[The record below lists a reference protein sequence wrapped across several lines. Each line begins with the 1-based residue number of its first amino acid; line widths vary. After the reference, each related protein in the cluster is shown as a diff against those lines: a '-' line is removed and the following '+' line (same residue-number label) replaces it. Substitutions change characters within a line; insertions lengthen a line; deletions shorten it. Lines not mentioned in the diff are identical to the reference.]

1 MKRIV
6 CPALLVSA
14 LFAFALPVRA
24 ETIAGLESYG
34 DLTLVDSIDCATDAA
49 HEFHQYPDNASS
61 VTTILGE
68 SCRTMPHIE
77 GSASYFS
84 YRLGAGKGLVA
95 GDMYLLVVEY
105 PDDVP
110 RTMTL
115 LNRAMDSRNGFHTG
129 RSIGDTLNAH
139 IIPQTHC
146 ESWDVPLAAEYKRI
160 EQLMVLNENVYPHD
174 STDGK
179 KFLKSA
185 TDGFDVIFQLFQKED
200 APDSAGAAIRSI
212 RLYHVNNESALSAT
226 INYPR
231 DAPRRYVTI
240 REEMADDTGR
250 SFNADWHDWMRNNV
264 RLMKTLGINCYSRD
278 ILEFGYNQY
287 WDITCGGKYSGWF
300 NGTTDY
306 YSDEVD
312 ICSDAGIFLMPYY
325 EYAGSR
331 GPSGL
336 GYSEYRKCVPLFINS
351 NGSTHFNKFVQASNG
366 ASGANVD
373 ITDSAANEDFRKIL
387 ESTIIRYKDKA
398 NFVGAWIR
406 NRGSIPMS
414 FSDNTLARFNSDTKR
429 TGGDAV
435 TRQTF
440 IEATGKTTEGDAY
453 REIVNLCK
461 VSDIYG
467 EYREWWYGKRADFLS
482 DMQKYLA
489 TNGIDNA
496 KVFYSGCID
505 EAGLIGILG
514 DWYNQYDDFVAANS
528 ENDWRALSGYS
539 KTIKSIGWAAG
550 DYQSNFLKRDE
561 WTWWPLEYN
570 HAAPMADPVTYQ
582 TRSNVA
588 VAYPYNC
595 IYTVV
600 APNEAPKYRNA
611 TGDLFFSRHYC
622 LYEGCGSDLNGYF
635 TCEMDRA
642 DRACMLPELYAVAYQ
657 DPTTIGFL
665 QGNQLARN
673 FTIPFREFS
682 ENFLSLPAVKGTVLQ
697 GGKWDAMLTI
707 RKYVVGDDQYYAVI
721 NTSGSPVASAWYYIT
736 DDNSV
741 TKLYET
747 VSGTEHAVGSGY
759 MRYELQPYQLLCFST
774 AKPGST
780 LWTVASSDVAD
791 RSAKVV
797 ATITSLKED
806 ETGTLSGL
814 VSASSDFSNAMTLDG
829 KSVTA
834 ADEFTWTLS
843 GLMPVT
849 TYYVKLTYTPN
860 EGSPV
865 EKTLTFKTLTPTDWP
880 SASELAIDSVGVTN
894 LTAKATVEN
903 LGEGASEATVIFE
916 LAKSED
922 MAGAIERSVVL
933 TSAGEAAV
941 TFGALNSETEYYV
954 RATVSNSLANVVTL
968 DPVSATTKK
977 ISTATPFTGMYLPG
991 LTQVKYGCEKSKFP
1005 DYAFDY
1011 TAADEKDLDRTLGTV
1026 MADVFDSGSDGK
1038 EYVNAWTGKS
1048 WKWANNTTYAYFG
1061 EMYMRAGV
1069 TYRFAGIIDD
1079 GEAMFVGDTKLF
1091 ESSSWSSYG
1100 KESYTPSA
1108 DGWYPIRIYVF
1119 DWDGGKGP
1127 SNNAA
1132 NKWGKEMGF
1141 GWKTGGA
1148 DSVEPASDWETLRD
1162 PGDGS
1167 LLRTRTSVPELI
1179 RVTDVSQAGK
1189 RVWTAVATELYDDD
1203 CKLEISV
1210 SKSADAKTV
1219 VKTIDPADRTAA
1231 SVDID
1236 TGYDVSGTAS
1246 IYVAAHLVNA
1256 RTGYDFWTE
1265 PFAFQPKDDTPR
1277 CEFGEIEAAVDL
1289 GGTNSTIRTT
1299 VEDIFGEAA
1308 KVELKVNGKTVNT
1321 WNDVQTA
1328 DVLEFKADVARGS
1341 TNIYEFVFTSGAVTN
1356 TSDTGVFIATTYT
1369 DWFTVDFE
1377 NDEAYKNGTDWAE
1390 VPDDRGS
1397 WSATGESELK
1407 GKEFVALAE
1416 SEDAQ
1421 TVVEYMPTEKS
1432 EFNAD
1437 AKIWGRTKVT
1447 AGGKEED
1454 LSSLDPCV
1462 GLTFV
1467 ELVPHVYANGK
1478 WTTLAGGTPLVA
1490 GAPVDY
1496 ALSFRFTDTSVPP
1509 QVLFTVGDWTSGWMS
1524 AADLPRRL
1532 SSVIFSGVG
1541 EFGSFRGA
1549 YYSLLPGGGEEPV
1562 EPVIK
1567 LVMPE
1572 FTTDGSAISL
1582 ANAKFTM
1589 TVANPVE
1596 GAYYTVFTAERL
1608 TDPFTAAKDSEQY
1621 DPGHH
1626 GAVFPLTIDAD
1637 RPSLFAR
1644 IVISL
1649 QPFKAGDAL

>member
-1 MKRIV
+1 MKTVLSLAVALVVV
-6 CPALLVSA
+6 CAVRSETVS
-14 LFAFALPVRA
+14 
-24 ETIAGLESYG
+24 GLEAYG
-34 DLTLVDSIDCATDAA
+34 DLTLVDSIDCATDTV

-61 VTTILGE
+61 VTTVLGE

-95 GDMYLLVVEY
+95 GDMYLLVAEY

-240 REEMADDTGR
+240 REEMTDDTGR
-250 SFNADWHDWMRNNV
+250 SFNADWHDWMRNKV

-496 KVFYSGCID
+496 KLFYSGCID

-697 GGKWDAMLTI
+697 GGKWDDVLTV
-707 RKYVVGDDQYYAVI
+707 RKYVVGGDQYYAVI

-759 MRYELQPYQLLCFST
+759 MRYELKPYQLLCFST
-774 AKPGST
+774 VKPGST

-797 ATITSLKED
+797 ATVTTLLDD
-806 ETGTLSGL
+806 ETGTLSGV
-814 VSASSDFSNAMTLDG
+814 VSASSDFANA
-829 KSVTA
+829 TA
-834 ADEFTWTLS
+834 LESKAVNAAGEFTWTLS
-843 GLMPVT
+843 GLEPVM

-860 EGSPV
+860 EGLPV
-865 EKTLTFKTLTPTDWP
+865 EKTLTFKTLTPADWP

-894 LTAKATVEN
+894 LTAKATVEK
-903 LGEGASEATVIFE
+903 LGEGATEATVIFE

-933 TSAGEAAV
+933 TSAGDAAL
-941 TFGALNSETEYYV
+941 TFGALNSEAEYYV
-954 RATVSNSLANVVTL
+954 RVTVSNSLANVVTL

-977 ISTATPFTGMYLPG
+977 ISTETPFTGKYAPG
-991 LTQVKYGCEKSKFP
+991 LMQAKYGCEKSKYP
-1005 DYAFDY
+1005 DFSVTLSSFSEA
-1011 TAADEKDLDRTLGTV
+1011 DLDRTPGVVMSETGADYENSLSGT
-1026 MADVFDSGSDGK
+1026 K
-1038 EYVNAWTGKS
+1038 WS
-1048 WKWANNTTYAYFG
+1048 WVNNTTYSYFG
-1061 EMYMRAGV
+1061 EMWFEGGRTYNFFHCVDDGVAIELDGEWLTRQSAENVSGFNAGV
-1069 TYRFAGIIDD
+1069 TKVQKTYENSGWHTIRV
-1079 GEAMFVGDTKLF
+1079 FV
-1091 ESSSWSSYG
+1091 Y
-1100 KESYTPSA
+1100 
-1108 DGWYPIRIYVF
+1108 
-1119 DWDGGKGP
+1119 DWDGGKGYVEGKVGFKMGLGW
-1127 SNNAA
+1127 NTNGCYEVKADTAA
-1132 NKWGKEMGF
+1132 KWS
-1141 GWKTGGA
+1141 A
-1148 DSVEPASDWETLRD
+1148 LVD

-1179 RVTDVSQAGK
+1179 SITRVSQAGQ
-1189 RVWTAVATELYDDD
+1189 RIWAMVATELYDDD

-1210 SKSADAKTV
+1210 STSADAKTV
-1219 VKTIDPADRTAA
+1219 VKTIDPADRTLA
-1231 SVDID
+1231 SVDVNTD
-1236 TGYDVSGTAS
+1236 YNVVGTDP
-1246 IYVAAHLVNA
+1246 IYVAAHLVNE
-1256 RTGYDFWTE
+1256 RTGYDYWTA
-1265 PFAFQPKDDTPR
+1265 PVKFLPQDDTPR

-1299 VEDIFGEAA
+1299 VVDVNGEET
-1308 KVELKVNGKTVNT
+1308 KVELKVNGETVNT
-1321 WNDVQTA
+1321 WNDVRPA
-1328 DVLEFKADVARGS
+1328 DVLEFKSDVARGS
-1341 TNIYEFVFTSGAVTN
+1341 TNVYAFVFTSGDVEV
-1356 TSDTGVFIATTYT
+1356 TSDPGVFVATTYT
-1369 DWFTVDFE
+1369 DWFTVDFA
-1377 NDEAYKNGTDWAE
+1377 NDDAYVNGTDWAN
-1390 VPDDRGS
+1390 VPADRGTWTVS
-1397 WSATGESELK
+1397 GESELK
-1407 GKEFVALAE
+1407 DKAYVTLGDSPASYRPTKP
-1416 SEDAQ
+1416 SED
-1421 TVVEYMPTEKS
+1421 
-1432 EFNAD
+1432 NAD
-1437 AKIWGRTKVT
+1437 AKVWGRTKVT
-1447 AGGKEED
+1447 PGGMTVD
-1454 LSSLDPCV
+1454 LSGMRPCV
-1462 GLTFV
+1462 ALTLV
-1467 ELVPHVYANGK
+1467 DLVPYVYVNGA
-1478 WTTLAGGTPLVA
+1478 WLALQGGTKLVA

-1496 ALSFRFTDTSVPP
+1496 TVSFRFMDTSVPAT
-1509 QVLFTVGDWTSGWMS
+1509 VMFAVGDWTSPWVS
-1524 AADLPRRL
+1524 AADMPRKL
-1532 SSVIFSGVG
+1532 SSLDFGANG
-1541 EFGSFRGA
+1541 EIGSFYGA
-1549 YYSLLPGGGEEPV
+1549 YYSLLPEGTAIE
-1562 EPVIK
+1562 

-1572 FTTDGSAISL
+1572 FTKDGSAL
-1582 ANAKFTM
+1582 RLEDAKFSM
-1589 TVANPVE
+1589 TISNPVKD
-1596 GAYYTVFTAERL
+1596 AWYTVFIAEKL
-1608 TDPFTAAKDSEQY
+1608 TDTFKAAEDSARFSADTSTFT
-1621 DPGHH
+1621 
-1626 GAVFPLTIDAD
+1626 LTVDAD
-1637 RPSLFAR
+1637 KPSLFAK
-1644 IVISL
+1644 IVISSA
-1649 QPFKAGDAL
+1649 PYKAGDEL